1 MEYRKLGATGL
12 KVSELSLGCMT
23 FGRESSEEESRK
35 MIDKF
40 IEVGG
45 NVSTSATVHTI
56 TANGTVL
63 DTCTIDSSN
72 ASLASYMTA
81 RGGVI
86 IMPRS
91 PLRNQPSG
99 RNASALALGLS

>member
-1 MEYRKLGATGL
+1 MEYRKLGTTGL

-45 NVSTSATVHTI
+45 NFLD
-56 TANGTVL
+56 TANVYAAGL
-63 DTCTIDSSN
+63 
-72 ASLASYMTA
+72 LALQDA
-81 RGGVI
+81 
-86 IMPRS
+86 PRS
-91 PLRNQPSG
+91 DSKSVIDGIRK
-99 RNASALALGLS
+99 LGVREKTELG